1 MTDPNVPVESRIRQ
15 VYLKLGL
22 SCRVN
27 EETHR
32 AACLEAQ
39 KQGLNVS
46 DWLRKIIT
54 REVQLA
60 KEAPS
65 SGPEPMLPLSPPG
78 LELLPKEKV
87 TGE

>member
-1 MTDPNVPVESRIRQ
+1 MSDPIVPVESRIP
-15 VYLKLGL
+15 LKEPWYTV
-22 SCRVN
+22 SCRVKEN
-27 EETHR
+27 TYR
-32 AACLEAQ
+32 LTAQ
-39 KQGLNVS
+39 IAQNQSLSVS
-46 DWLRKIIT
+46 EWLRKIIM

-65 SGPEPMLPLSPPG
+65 SSPEPMLPLSPPG